1 MDLDLS
7 FSFLKSR
14 MGKIKHD
21 STVQNAT
28 DLKGTKNS
36 RKNTHGKSNA
46 QESIAIS
53 PTDALRITLEK
64 KRRKSVTADIVDIG
78 NGFS

>member
-1 MDLDLS
+1 
-7 FSFLKSR
+7 
-14 MGKIKHD
+14 MGKRKHD

-28 DLKGTKNS
+28 DLKGTKNT
-36 RKNTHGKSNA
+36 RENTRGKSNA

-53 PTDALRITLEK
+53 PPEFDALPSTPCVK
-64 KRRKSVTADIVDIG
+64 KRRKSVTADIVNIG